1 MAGNGYIYGYSGP
14 PFNFLGNF
22 CTTQWNA
29 FQGYVGTAK
38 ANLPAI
44 QQHYQIRAAQLRR
57 TSGVLEEFYGAASPV
72 LTPTFSKAVWRA
84 GPNGWFNY
92 VQRDDHLPMVAVS
105 QIKDI
110 LRDQFQWQDEA
121 VFQMNQL
128 RNLIEK
134 NEDKAQKATE
144 GAGNISAMITA
155 INGYFNKPEYQ
166 AALVKDQT
174 DVYPAGSMQP
184 RFRVH
189 QLDVPTQWEQEQH
202 ARTVKTGGS
211 VNIKEKAQ

>member
-1 MAGNGYIYGYSGP
+1 MGNGYKYGYAGP
-14 PFNFLGNF
+14 PFNFLGHF

-29 FQGYVGTAK
+29 FQSFVGTSK

-44 QQHYQIRAAQLRR
+44 QLHYQIRAAQQRK
-57 TSGVLEEFYGAASPV
+57 TAGVLEKFYSSASPV
-72 LTPTFSKAVWRA
+72 LAPTFTKIVWKP
-84 GPNGWFNY
+84 GPNGWFSY
-92 VQRDDHLPMVAVS
+92 VQRDDHLPMVAIS

-110 LRDQFQWQDEA
+110 LQSQFQWQDEG

-134 NEDKAQKATE
+134 NEDRAQKANE
-144 GAGNISAMITA
+144 GTGNIATLITA

-174 DVYPAGSMQP
+174 DVYPTGTTQP

-189 QLDVPTQWEQEQH
+189 QLDVPTQWEQEKH
-202 ARTVKTGGS
+202 ARTTPGGS
-211 VNIKEKAQ
+211 VVIKERSQ

>member
-1 MAGNGYIYGYSGP
+1 MAGNGFKYGYTGP

-22 CTTQWNA
+22 DTTQWNA
-29 FQGYVGTAK
+29 FQKYVGTAQ

-44 QQHYQIRAAQLRR
+44 QIHYQIRAAQLRR
-57 TSGVLEEFYGAASPV
+57 TSGVLEAYYSKVSPV
-72 LTPTFSKAVWRA
+72 LAPTFDKAVWKA
-84 GPNGWFNY
+84 GPNGYFNY
-92 VQRDDHLPMVAVS
+92 VQRDDHLPMIAVA

-110 LRDQFQWQDEA
+110 LRNQFQWQDEG

-134 NEDKAQKATE
+134 SEDNAQKATE
-144 GAGNISAMITA
+144 GAGNISNLITA
-155 INGYFNKPEYQ
+155 VNGYFNKPEYQ

-174 DVYPAGSMQP
+174 DVYPVGTTQP

-202 ARTVKTGGS
+202 ARATPGGS
-211 VNIKEKAQ
+211 VNIKEKSQ

>member
-1 MAGNGYIYGYSGP
+1 MAGNGYVYGYAGP

-22 CTTQWNA
+22 STTQWNA
-29 FQGYVGTAK
+29 IQKYIGTAK

-44 QQHYQIRAAQLRR
+44 QTHYQIRAAQLRR
-57 TSGVLEEFYGAASPV
+57 TSGVLEQFYSNASSA
-72 LTPTFSKAVWRA
+72 LAPTFSKVIWKA
-84 GPNGWFNY
+84 GPNGWFSY
-92 VQRDDHLPMVAVS
+92 VQRDDHLPMVALS

-110 LRDQFQWQDEA
+110 LREQFQWQDEG
-121 VFQMNQL
+121 VFQMNHL

-134 NEDKAQKATE
+134 NEDKAQKSTE
-144 GAGNISAMITA
+144 GTGNISNLITA

-174 DVYPAGSMQP
+174 DVYPAGTTQP

-202 ARTVKTGGS
+202 ARTTQGGS
-211 VNIKEKAQ
+211 VDIKEQAQ

>member
-1 MAGNGYIYGYSGP
+1 MAGNGYLYGYTGP

-29 FQGYVGTAK
+29 FQSYVGIAK
-38 ANLPAI
+38 VNLPAI
-44 QQHYQIRAAQLRR
+44 QTHYQIRAAQLRR
-57 TSGVLEEFYGAASPV
+57 TSGVLEKFYMGGMPALA
-72 LTPTFSKAVWRA
+72 PTFTKPIWKA
-84 GPNGWFNY
+84 GPNGWFSY
-92 VQRDDHLPMVAVS
+92 VQRDDHLPMVATA

-110 LRDQFQWQDEA
+110 LRDQFQWQDEG

-144 GAGNISAMITA
+144 GTSNIASLITA

-174 DVYPAGSMQP
+174 DLYPAGTTQP
-184 RFRVH
+184 RFRIA

-202 ARTVKTGGS
+202 ARASQGGS
-211 VNIKEKAQ
+211 VDIKEQAQ

>member
-1 MAGNGYIYGYSGP
+1 MASNGYVYGYTGP

-22 CTTQWNA
+22 STTQWNA
-29 FQGYVGTAK
+29 FQGYVNSARL
-38 ANLPAI
+38 NLSAI
-44 QQHYQIRAAQLRR
+44 QLHYQIRAAQQRK
-57 TSGVLEEFYGAASPV
+57 TAGVLEKFYSSGSPS
-72 LTPTFSKAVWRA
+72 LAPTFTKAPWKP
-84 GPNGWFNY
+84 GPNGWFGY
-92 VQRDDHLPMVAVS
+92 VQRDDHLPMVALS

-110 LRDQFQWQDEA
+110 LRDQFQWQDEG

-134 NEDKAQKATE
+134 NEDKAQKAKE
-144 GAGNISAMITA
+144 GTGNIATLITA
-155 INGYFNKPEYQ
+155 INGYFAKPEYQ

-174 DVYPAGSMQP
+174 DVYPAGTTQP

-202 ARTVKTGGS
+202 ARATPGGS
-211 VNIKEKAQ
+211 VDIKEKAQ

>member
-1 MAGNGYIYGYSGP
+1 MAGNGFVYGYTGP

-29 FQGYVGTAK
+29 IQAYIGPAK
-38 ANLPAI
+38 SNLPAI
-44 QQHYQIRAAQLRR
+44 QTHYQIRAAQLRR
-57 TSGVLEEFYGAASPV
+57 TSGVLEQFYTTETPALA
-72 LTPTFSKAVWRA
+72 PTFNKVVWKP

-92 VQRDDHLPMVAVS
+92 VQRDDHLPMVAMG

-110 LRDQFQWQDEA
+110 LQGQFQWQDEA

-134 NEDKAQKATE
+134 NEDSAQKANE
-144 GAGNISAMITA
+144 GSNNISNLIIA

-174 DVYPAGSMQP
+174 DVYPAGTTQS

-202 ARTVKTGGS
+202 ARASQGGS
-211 VNIKEKAQ
+211 VVIKEQAQ

>member
-1 MAGNGYIYGYSGP
+1 MAGNGYKYGYTGP

-22 CTTQWNA
+22 CTTQFNA
-29 FQGYVGTAK
+29 FQSYITPAQK
-38 ANLPAI
+38 NLPAI
-44 QQHYQIRAAQLRR
+44 QLHYQIRAAQQRK
-57 TSGVLEEFYGAASPV
+57 TAGVLEKFYSAVTPA
-72 LTPTFSKAVWRA
+72 LAPTFDKTVWKP

-92 VQRDDHLPMVAVS
+92 VQRDDHLPMVAMS

-110 LRDQFQWQDEA
+110 LKDQFQWQDEG

-134 NEDKAQKATE
+134 NEDRAQKANE
-144 GAGNISAMITA
+144 GTGNIATLLTA
-155 INGYFNKPEYQ
+155 INGYFAKTDYT

-174 DVYPAGSMQP
+174 DVYPAGTTQP

-202 ARTVKTGGS
+202 ARAAPGGS
-211 VNIKEKAQ
+211 VVIKEKAQ